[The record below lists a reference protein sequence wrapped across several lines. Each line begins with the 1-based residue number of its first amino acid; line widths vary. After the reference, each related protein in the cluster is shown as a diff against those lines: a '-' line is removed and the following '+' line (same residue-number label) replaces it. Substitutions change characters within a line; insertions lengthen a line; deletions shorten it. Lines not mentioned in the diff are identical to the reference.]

1 MEIKELYTNLK
12 QAYTADNLGRISGR
26 IIDMFRDHKYD
37 ALRAVQKVVNEFTPC
52 DEEKVNKVFAR
63 LIMIYHPDRLS
74 QSLIQLEQA
83 YERGD
88 FEELYTMSHILN
100 VQNLEP
106 EQVTVSSIITDEDLA
121 EEFGWDDSADGYSYF
136 MDQDGYNE
144 EEEDNDLDY
153 TNRSFLTALKRRVYG
168 NLNVDFPMYL
178 LEDLEEIEMADY
190 EIEFLDGIEACR
202 YVRVVDL
209 SNNNLTDLT
218 DLQHLHQVERLYVA
232 NNHIGLIDPLSN
244 LTVLQ
249 VLDISYNDVD
259 DLSPLFEL
267 SHLSYLNVMGNRI
280 PAWQLEKLQL
290 KGVTVVV

>member
-12 QAYTADNLGRISGR
+12 EAYTDVNLGRISGR

-37 ALRAVQKVVNEFTPC
+37 ALKTVQRIVNEFTPC
-52 DEEKVNKVFAR
+52 SEEKINKVFAR

-74 QSLIQLEQA
+74 QSIIQLDQA

-106 EQVTVSSIITDEDLA
+106 EHVSLSSILTDEDLA
-121 EEFGWDDSADGYSYF
+121 EEFGWDDTVDGFSYF
-136 MDQDGYNE
+136 MDQETMEDDG
-144 EEEDNDLDY
+144 EDDTDY
-153 TNRSFLTALKRRVYG
+153 TNRSFLTVLKRRVYG

-178 LEDLEEIEMADY
+178 LEDLEEVEMADY

-202 YVRVVDL
+202 YARVINL

-218 DLQHLHQVERLYVA
+218 ELRNLHQVERLYLS
-232 NNHIGLIDPLSN
+232 NNHIGIVDSLSN

-267 SHLSYLNVMGNRI
+267 SHLTYLNVMGNRI
-280 PAWQLEKLQL
+280 PAWQLEKLQI
-290 KGVTVVV
+290 KGVTIVD

>member
-1 MEIKELYTNLK
+1 MEIEELYTNLK
-12 QAYTADNLGRISGR
+12 KAYTTDNLGLISGR

-37 ALRAVQKVVNEFTPC
+37 ALRAVQKVVNEYTPC
-52 DEEKVNKVFAR
+52 TEEKINRVFSR

-74 QSLIQLEQA
+74 QSLQQLEQA
-83 YERGD
+83 YQRGD
-88 FEELYTMSHILN
+88 FEELFAMSHILN

-106 EQVTVSSIITDEDLA
+106 EHVTVSSIITEEDLA
-121 EEFGWDDSADGYSYF
+121 EEFGWDDSTDGFSYF
-136 MDQDGYNE
+136 MDQDSYE
-144 EEEDNDLDY
+144 EEEVNDFDY

-190 EIEFLDGIEACR
+190 EIEYLDGIDACR
-202 YVRVVDL
+202 HVRVVDL
-209 SNNNLTDLT
+209 SNNNLTDVT
-218 DLQHLHQVERLYVA
+218 DLKDLHQLERLYLS
-232 NNHIGLIDPLSN
+232 NNHISLIDSLSN

-267 SHLSYLNVMGNRI
+267 SHLSYLNIMGNRI
-280 PAWQLEKLQL
+280 PAWHLEKLQL
-290 KGVTVVV
+290 KGVTIID